1 MRIILVAYIF
11 LSRLEVQAGFATVG
25 GLGRCPGRLCHG
37 VSGLGRCPG
46 RLCHGVSGLGRCPG
60 RPCHG
65 VSGLGRCPVG
75 LGIGLVLVLA
85 VAVGRRKHNF
95 TQLNRIKI
103 HNFNYMIS
111 VGHRSL
117 SGRAIRL
124 IIWRTEFESEIDL
137 FLFNIKLF

>member
-11 LSRLEVQAGFATVG
+11 PSRLEVSVSAQAGFAT
-25 GLGRCPGRLCHG
+25 

-60 RPCHG
+60 L
-65 VSGLGRCPVG
+65 GLGLG

-103 HNFNYMIS
+103 HNFNYDHC
-111 VGHRSL
+111 G
-117 SGRAIRL
+117 AP
-124 IIWRTEFESEIDL
+124 
-137 FLFNIKLF
+137 